1 MKEQF
6 FHGSAVSIEG
16 PLRKASY
23 VSRSRCNA
31 LIFAQRRREDVSYI
45 YTLLLGPAV
54 DVERH
59 EEAGGLVDHKLAR
72 DTPFSERN
80 LVTPQLIEECKE
92 SIPKGFS

>member
-45 YTLLLGPAV
+45 YTLLLDPAV
-54 DVERH
+54 DLERVD
-59 EEAGGLVDHKLAR
+59 AGAIDQVLAR